1 LAASS
6 PHYELQRHH
15 VCFSYEQP
23 ATMREVYNFGP
34 SPGLVGLDGFLM
46 TPKKK
51 PSKTLLMYMHPAA
64 TVHRLPLPIALVER
78 GFHVLAAGSR
88 YNRNDAPV
96 IMEKVLQDYAAYVR
110 HAKDVL
116 GYETIIACGWSGG
129 GSLTAFYQSQ
139 AEKPTVKSTPS
150 GEPIDLT
157 NLIPADAMMFHAAH
171 LSRAQVLLEFID
183 PSVVDEYNPDIRD
196 RELDIYDPRNPN
208 KPPFSPDYIEYFRK
222 KQLDR
227 IRRRTALVKE
237 LLEQMKG
244 AGGVEQERGLVLHRT
259 LADPRWID
267 ASLDPNDRKPNWCFL
282 GEPEGANTS
291 PAGIARFSTLRGW
304 LSQWSIDDTN
314 ALATKHAPNISVP
327 ILAIENT
334 ADDAVP
340 GWHTKAFVD
349 AVMTKDVTH
358 KIMKGANH
366 YYHGQPE
373 LREDVIDV
381 IEGWLAERNL
391 VD

>member
-1 LAASS
+1 MAGAI
-6 PHYELQRHH
+6 PQYELERHH
-15 VCFSYEQP
+15 ICISYAEP
-23 ATMREVYNFGP
+23 TTMREVYNFASSHGA
-34 SPGLVGLDGFLM
+34 VGLDGFLM
-46 TPKKK
+46 TPKGK

-64 TVHRLPLPIALVER
+64 TVHRLPLPMALAER

-96 IMEKVLQDYAAYVR
+96 IMEKVLHDYAAYVR
-110 HAKDVL
+110 HAKEVL
-116 GYETIIACGWSGG
+116 GYEKVIACGWSGG
-129 GSLTAFYQSQ
+129 GSLTAFYQAQ
-139 AEKPTVKSTPS
+139 AENPTVDQTPS

-183 PSVVDEYNPDIRD
+183 PSVLDEYNPDIRD
-196 RELDIYDPRNPN
+196 PELDIYDPRNPN
-208 KPPFSPDYIEYFRK
+208 KPPFSTDYIEYFRK
-222 KQLDR
+222 KQLER
-227 IRRRTALVKE
+227 IRRRTGVVKE
-237 LLEQMKG
+237 LLDKIKRN
-244 AGGVEQERGLVLHRT
+244 GGVEHERGLVLHRS

-314 ALATKHAPNISVP
+314 ALAARHAPNISVP
-327 ILAIENT
+327 LLAIENT

-340 GWHTKAFVD
+340 GWHTKAFFD
-349 AVMTKDVTH
+349 AVTAKDATY

-366 YYHGQPE
+366 YYHNQPE
-373 LREDVIDV
+373 HLREAVELIA
-381 IEGWLAERNL
+381 GWLTDRNL
-391 VD
+391 AD